1 MRKIRILLGILLI
14 LFSASSF
21 YAAFNEFVYKGN
33 IPGIYQSSYFS
44 VLEEEFALIEDI
56 FVSQIIYGNDEKS
69 PWITLED
76 IKDKHGINI
85 MFYPSSNIIKPP
97 SIFNAGTQLPD
108 KIKQTNKPAG
118 FIEKDSYVYYK
129 PLVFDGKLALFFGK
143 KTGFTAGYFRFEKK
157 FKQNIV
163 IGNERKVIFLSLG
176 TLILFFSAILI
187 LHDPDKKIRKIF
199 TR

>member
-1 MRKIRILLGILLI
+1 
-14 LFSASSF
+14 
-21 YAAFNEFVYKGN
+21 
-33 IPGIYQSSYFS
+33 
-44 VLEEEFALIEDI
+44 
-56 FVSQIIYGNDEKS
+56 
-69 PWITLED
+69 
-76 IKDKHGINI
+76 